1 MFGKDYLNRKCFT
14 FLIIYVI
21 IYHIIKKRGVDELV
35 PLSVEGSSVA
45 TILAFGDNLVLNI
58 ALCCALVVLLMLS
71 AFFSSSE
78 TAYSTAN
85 LIRLKN
91 YQDEKRKG
99 AKKAVYIAENFD
111 VTLITLLV
119 GNNIVNI
126 AATTIATIIFS
137 SFISNEFW
145 SNFANVVVMTL
156 LVLTF
161 GEIIPKSIAKR
172 KPEELALKFSG
183 VFYIVMKLLMPISF
197 LFHKL
202 RKAVIKEEVSD
213 EPFMTEDELENVI
226 DVMED
231 QGVLDEN
238 DAELIS
244 NSLSL
249 NDKTVYDIMTP
260 RVDMICVNIEDSVLN
275 IRDIFFEYQYSRLP
289 VYRDDKG
296 NIVGLLRERD
306 FFTAL
311 IKYGA
316 DKVNINKLITKP
328 YFVSKATKVDDLIR
342 DMQKAKQHF
351 GVVVDE
357 YGGTDGIV
365 TLEDC
370 LEEIVGEIYDE
381 YDDEE
386 KIVDLKEIGE
396 NKYLISAEME
406 LEDLFEQLEL
416 GKAPLSEYSNVGG
429 FIYDLCEE
437 LPQEGMHVEYESVY
451 EKIDLENPI
460 SITYNLNFLIKQVKE
475 RRIRLVELS
484 IEVKEDN
491 EEEKDNKSLKED

>member
-1 MFGKDYLNRKCFT
+1 M
-14 FLIIYVI
+14 
-21 IYHIIKKRGVDELV
+21 V
-35 PLSVEGSSVA
+35 PLSVEGSSVT
-45 TILAFGDNLVLNI
+45 TILAFSDNLVLNVI
-58 ALCCALVVLLMLS
+58 LCCVLIVLLMLS

-85 LIRLKN
+85 LMRLKS

-111 VTLITLLV
+111 FTLITLLV

-126 AATTIATIIFS
+126 AATTIATIIFNS
-137 SFISNEFW
+137 IIPNEFW
-145 SNFANVVVMTL
+145 ANFVNVAVMAI
-156 LVLTF
+156 LVLIF
-161 GEIIPKSIAKR
+161 GEILPKSIAKR
-172 KPEELALKFSG
+172 KPEELALKFSSS
-183 VFYIVMKLLMPISF
+183 FYVVMKILWPISI
-197 LFHKL
+197 LFHSF
-202 RKAVIKEEVSD
+202 RKAVVKEQKNV
-213 EPFMTEDELENVI
+213 EPFMTEDELEGVI

-231 QGVLDEN
+231 QGVLDES

-249 NDKTVYDIMTP
+249 NETTVYDIMTP
-260 RVDMICVNIEDSVLN
+260 RVDMISVNIEDSILN
-275 IRDIFFEYQYSRLP
+275 IRDTFFEYQYSRLP
-289 VYRDDKG
+289 VYRDDKD

-342 DMQKAKQHF
+342 DMQQAKQHF
-351 GVVVDE
+351 AVVVDE

-396 NKYLISAEME
+396 NKYLVSAEME
-406 LEDLFEQLEL
+406 LDELFEQLEL
-416 GKAPLSEYSNVGG
+416 GKTPDSVYANVGG
-429 FIYDLCEE
+429 FVYALCKE
-437 LPQEGMHVEYESVY
+437 LPQEGMEVEYETVY

-460 SITYNLNFLIKQVKE
+460 VITYQLKFLIKQVKE
-475 RRIRLVELS
+475 KRIRTVELS
-484 IEVKEDN
+484 VEVIEEDEQGN
-491 EEEKDNKSLKED
+491 EE

>member
-1 MFGKDYLNRKCFT
+1 M
-14 FLIIYVI
+14 
-21 IYHIIKKRGVDELV
+21 V

-45 TILAFGDNLVLNI
+45 TILAFNDNLVLNI
-58 ALCCALVVLLMLS
+58 ALCCALIVLLMLS

-78 TAYSTAN
+78 TAYSTVN

-91 YQDEKRKG
+91 YQDEKVKG

-111 VTLITLLV
+111 MTLITLLV

-126 AATTIATIIFS
+126 AATTIATIIFD
-137 SFISNEFW
+137 SFVTNELV
-145 SNFANVVVMTL
+145 STILNIVVMTL
-156 LVLTF
+156 VVLTF
-161 GEIIPKSIAKR
+161 GEILPKSVAKR
-172 KPEELALKFSG
+172 KPEAIALKFSG
-183 VFYIVMKLLMPISF
+183 AFYVVMKILLPISI
-197 LFHKL
+197 LFHKF
-202 RKAVIKEEVSD
+202 RKTVIKEND
-213 EPFMTEDELENVI
+213 NTEPFMTEDELENVI

-249 NDKTVYDIMTP
+249 NDKTAYDIMTP

-275 IRDIFFEYQYSRLP
+275 IRDTFFEYQYSRLP
-289 VYRDDKG
+289 VYRDDKD
-296 NIVGLLRERD
+296 NIVGLLKERD

-342 DMQKAKQHF
+342 DMQKEKQHF

-386 KIVDLKEIGE
+386 KTVDLKQVSE
-396 NKYLISAEME
+396 NKYLISAEMQ

-416 GKAPLSEYSNVGG
+416 GKVPESAYSNVGG

-437 LPQEGMHVEYESVY
+437 LPQEGMLVEYESVY

-460 SITYNLNFLIKQVKE
+460 SITYQLKFLIKQVKE
-475 RRIRLVELS
+475 KRIRTLELT
-484 IEVKEDN
+484 IEEKQLDEQEK
-491 EEEKDNKSLKED
+491 EEE

>member
-1 MFGKDYLNRKCFT
+1 M
-14 FLIIYVI
+14 
-21 IYHIIKKRGVDELV
+21 V

-45 TILAFGDNLVLNI
+45 TILAFNDNLVLNI

-91 YQDEKRKG
+91 YQDEKVKG

-111 VTLITLLV
+111 MTLITLLV

-126 AATTIATIIFS
+126 AATTIATIIFD
-137 SFISNEFW
+137 SFVTNELV
-145 SNFANVVVMTL
+145 STILNIVVMTL
-156 LVLTF
+156 VVLTF
-161 GEIIPKSIAKR
+161 GEILPKSVAKR
-172 KPEELALKFSG
+172 KPEAIALKFSG
-183 VFYIVMKLLMPISF
+183 AFYVVMKILLPISI
-197 LFHKL
+197 LFHKF
-202 RKAVIKEEVSD
+202 RKTVIKEND
-213 EPFMTEDELENVI
+213 NNEPFMTEDELENVI

-249 NDKTVYDIMTP
+249 NDKTAYDIMTP
-260 RVDMICVNIEDSVLN
+260 RVDMICVNIEDSILN
-275 IRDIFFEYQYSRLP
+275 IRDTFFEYQYSRLP
-289 VYRDDKG
+289 VYRDDKD
-296 NIVGLLRERD
+296 NIVGLLKERD

-342 DMQKAKQHF
+342 DMQKEKQHF

-386 KIVDLKEIGE
+386 KTVDLKQVSE
-396 NKYLISAEME
+396 NKYLISAEMQ

-416 GKAPLSEYSNVGG
+416 GKVPESAYSNVGG

-437 LPQEGMHVEYESVY
+437 LPQEGMLVEYESVY

-460 SITYNLNFLIKQVKE
+460 IITYQLKFLIKQVKE
-475 RRIRLVELS
+475 KRIRTLELT
-484 IEVKEDN
+484 IEEKQLDEQEK
-491 EEEKDNKSLKED
+491 EEE

>member
-1 MFGKDYLNRKCFT
+1 M
-14 FLIIYVI
+14 
-21 IYHIIKKRGVDELV
+21 V
-35 PLSVEGSSVA
+35 PLSVEGSSVT
-45 TILAFGDNLVLNI
+45 TILAFSDNLVLNVI
-58 ALCCALVVLLMLS
+58 LCCVLIVLLMLS

-85 LIRLKN
+85 LMRLKS

-111 VTLITLLV
+111 FTLITLLV

-126 AATTIATIIFS
+126 AATTIATIIFNS
-137 SFISNEFW
+137 IIPNEFW
-145 SNFANVVVMTL
+145 ANFVNVAVMAI
-156 LVLTF
+156 LVLIF
-161 GEIIPKSIAKR
+161 GEILPKSIAKR
-172 KPEELALKFSG
+172 KPEELALKFSSS
-183 VFYIVMKLLMPISF
+183 FYVVMKILWPISI
-197 LFHKL
+197 LFHSF
-202 RKAVIKEEVSD
+202 RKAVVKEQKNV
-213 EPFMTEDELENVI
+213 EPFMTEDELEGVI

-231 QGVLDEN
+231 QGVLDES

-249 NDKTVYDIMTP
+249 NETTVYDIMTP
-260 RVDMICVNIEDSVLN
+260 RVDMISVNIEDSILN
-275 IRDIFFEYQYSRLP
+275 IRDTFFEYQYSRLP
-289 VYRDDKG
+289 VYRDDKD

-342 DMQKAKQHF
+342 DMQQAKQHF
-351 GVVVDE
+351 AVVVDE

-396 NKYLISAEME
+396 NKYLVSAEME
-406 LEDLFEQLEL
+406 LDELFEQLEL
-416 GKAPLSEYSNVGG
+416 GKTPDSVYANVGG
-429 FIYDLCEE
+429 FVYALCKE
-437 LPQEGMHVEYESVY
+437 LPQEGMEVEYETVY

-460 SITYNLNFLIKQVKE
+460 VITYQLKFLIKQVKE
-475 RRIRLVELS
+475 KRIRTVELS
-484 IEVKEDN
+484 VEVKEEDEQGN
-491 EEEKDNKSLKED
+491 EE

>member
-1 MFGKDYLNRKCFT
+1 M
-14 FLIIYVI
+14 
-21 IYHIIKKRGVDELV
+21 V

-45 TILAFGDNLVLNI
+45 TILAFNDNLVLNI

-78 TAYSTAN
+78 TAYSTVN

-91 YQDEKRKG
+91 YQDEKVKG

-111 VTLITLLV
+111 MTLITLLV

-126 AATTIATIIFS
+126 AATTIATIIFD
-137 SFISNEFW
+137 SFVTNELV
-145 SNFANVVVMTL
+145 STILNIVVMTL
-156 LVLTF
+156 VVLTF

-172 KPEELALKFSG
+172 KPEAIALKFSG
-183 VFYIVMKLLMPISF
+183 AFYVVMKILLPISI
-197 LFHKL
+197 LFHKF
-202 RKAVIKEEVSD
+202 RKTVIKEND
-213 EPFMTEDELENVI
+213 NTEPFMTEDELENVI

-249 NDKTVYDIMTP
+249 NDKTAYDIMTP

-275 IRDIFFEYQYSRLP
+275 IRDTFFEYQYSRLP
-289 VYRDDKG
+289 VYRDDKD
-296 NIVGLLRERD
+296 NIVGLLKERD

-328 YFVSKATKVDDLIR
+328 YFVSKSTKVDDLIR
-342 DMQKAKQHF
+342 DMQKEKQHF

-386 KIVDLKEIGE
+386 KTVDLKQVSE
-396 NKYLISAEME
+396 NKYLISAEMQ

-416 GKAPLSEYSNVGG
+416 GKVPESAYSNVGG

-437 LPQEGMHVEYESVY
+437 LPQEGMLVEYESVY

-460 SITYNLNFLIKQVKE
+460 SITYQLKFLIKQVKE
-475 RRIRLVELS
+475 KRIRTLELT
-484 IEVKEDN
+484 IEEKQLDEQEK
-491 EEEKDNKSLKED
+491 EEE

>member
-1 MFGKDYLNRKCFT
+1 M
-14 FLIIYVI
+14 
-21 IYHIIKKRGVDELV
+21 V

-45 TILAFGDNLVLNI
+45 TILAFNDNLVLNI

-78 TAYSTAN
+78 TAYSTVN

-91 YQDEKRKG
+91 YQDEKVKG

-111 VTLITLLV
+111 MTLITLLV

-126 AATTIATIIFS
+126 AATTIATIIFD
-137 SFISNEFW
+137 SFVTNELV
-145 SNFANVVVMTL
+145 STILNIVVMTL
-156 LVLTF
+156 VVLTF
-161 GEIIPKSIAKR
+161 GEILPKSVAKR
-172 KPEELALKFSG
+172 KPEAIALKFSG
-183 VFYIVMKLLMPISF
+183 AFYVVMKILLPISI
-197 LFHKL
+197 LFHKF
-202 RKAVIKEEVSD
+202 RKTVIKENENT

-249 NDKTVYDIMTP
+249 NDKTAYDIMTP

-275 IRDIFFEYQYSRLP
+275 IRDTFFEYQYSRLP
-289 VYRDDKG
+289 VYRDDKD
-296 NIVGLLRERD
+296 NIVGLLKERD

-328 YFVSKATKVDDLIR
+328 YFVSKSTKVDDLIR
-342 DMQKAKQHF
+342 DMQKEKQHF

-386 KIVDLKEIGE
+386 KTVDLKQVSD
-396 NKYLISAEME
+396 NKYLISAEMQ

-416 GKAPLSEYSNVGG
+416 GKVPESAYSNVGG

-437 LPQEGMHVEYESVY
+437 LPQEGMLVEYESVY

-460 SITYNLNFLIKQVKE
+460 SITYRLKFLIKQVKE
-475 RRIRLVELS
+475 KRIRTLELT
-484 IEVKEDN
+484 IEEKQLDEQEK
-491 EEEKDNKSLKED
+491 EEE

>member
-1 MFGKDYLNRKCFT
+1 M
-14 FLIIYVI
+14 
-21 IYHIIKKRGVDELV
+21 V

-45 TILAFGDNLVLNI
+45 TILAFNDNLVLNI

-91 YQDEKRKG
+91 YQDEKVKG

-111 VTLITLLV
+111 MTLITLLV

-126 AATTIATIIFS
+126 AATTIATIIFDSLVTNELVS
-137 SFISNEFW
+137 SILNI
-145 SNFANVVVMTL
+145 VVMTL
-156 LVLTF
+156 VVLTF
-161 GEIIPKSIAKR
+161 GEILPKSVAKR
-172 KPEELALKFSG
+172 KPEAIALKFSG
-183 VFYIVMKLLMPISF
+183 AFYVVMKILLPISI
-197 LFHKL
+197 LFHKF
-202 RKAVIKEEVSD
+202 RKTVIKEND
-213 EPFMTEDELENVI
+213 NNEPFMTEDELENVI

-249 NDKTVYDIMTP
+249 NDKTAYDIMTP

-275 IRDIFFEYQYSRLP
+275 IRDTFFEYQYSRLP
-289 VYRDDKG
+289 VYRDDKD
-296 NIVGLLRERD
+296 NIVGLLKERD

-342 DMQKAKQHF
+342 DMQKEKQHF

-386 KIVDLKEIGE
+386 KTVDLKQVSE
-396 NKYLISAEME
+396 NKYLISAEMQ

-416 GKAPLSEYSNVGG
+416 GKVPESAYSNVGG

-437 LPQEGMHVEYESVY
+437 LPQEGMLVEYESVY
-451 EKIDLENPI
+451 EKIDLENPVRI
-460 SITYNLNFLIKQVKE
+460 IYQLKFLIKQVKE
-475 RRIRLVELS
+475 KRIRTLELT
-484 IEVKEDN
+484 IEEKQLDEDN
-491 EEEKDNKSLKED
+491 QEEE

>member
-1 MFGKDYLNRKCFT
+1 M
-14 FLIIYVI
+14 
-21 IYHIIKKRGVDELV
+21 V
-35 PLSVEGSSVA
+35 PLSVEGSSVT
-45 TILAFGDNLVLNI
+45 TILAFSDNLVLNVI
-58 ALCCALVVLLMLS
+58 LCCSLIVLLMLS

-78 TAYSTAN
+78 TAYSTSN
-85 LIRLKN
+85 LMRLKS

-111 VTLITLLV
+111 FTLITLLV

-126 AATTIATIIFS
+126 AATTIATIIFNS
-137 SFISNEFW
+137 IIPDEFW
-145 SNFANVVVMTL
+145 ANLVNIIVMAV
-156 LVLTF
+156 LVLIF
-161 GEIIPKSIAKR
+161 GEILPKSIAKR

-183 VFYIVMKLLMPISF
+183 AFYVVMKMLIPITIIFHSF
-197 LFHKL
+197 
-202 RKAVIKEEVSD
+202 RKVFVKEEENT
-213 EPFMTEDELENVI
+213 EPFMTEDELEDVI

-231 QGVLDEN
+231 QGVLDES

-249 NDKTVYDIMTP
+249 NEKTVYDIMTP
-260 RVDMICVNIEDSVLN
+260 RVDMISVNIEDSILN
-275 IRDIFFEYQYSRLP
+275 IRDTFFEYQYSRLP
-289 VYRDDKG
+289 VYRDDKD

-342 DMQKAKQHF
+342 DMQQAKQHF
-351 GVVVDE
+351 AVVVDE

-386 KIVDLKEIGE
+386 KNVDLKEIGE
-396 NKYLISAEME
+396 NKYLVSAEME
-406 LEDLFEQLEL
+406 LEELFEQLEL
-416 GKAPLSEYSNVGG
+416 GKTPESMYSNVGG
-429 FIYDLCEE
+429 FVYALCEE
-437 LPQEGMHVEYESVY
+437 LPQEGMEVEYETVY

-460 SITYNLNFLIKQVKE
+460 VITYQLKFLVKQVKE
-475 RRIRLVELS
+475 KRIRTVELS
-484 IEVKEDN
+484 VEVKEEDEEEN
-491 EEEKDNKSLKED
+491 EE

>member
-1 MFGKDYLNRKCFT
+1 M
-14 FLIIYVI
+14 
-21 IYHIIKKRGVDELV
+21 V

-45 TILAFGDNLVLNI
+45 TILAFNDNLVLNI
-58 ALCCALVVLLMLS
+58 ALCCALIVLLMLS

-78 TAYSTAN
+78 TAYSTVN

-91 YQDEKRKG
+91 YQDEKVKG

-111 VTLITLLV
+111 MTLITLLV

-126 AATTIATIIFS
+126 AATTIATIIFD
-137 SFISNEFW
+137 SFVTNELV
-145 SNFANVVVMTL
+145 STILNIVVMTL
-156 LVLTF
+156 VVLTF
-161 GEIIPKSIAKR
+161 GEILPKSVAKR
-172 KPEELALKFSG
+172 KPEAIALKFSG
-183 VFYIVMKLLMPISF
+183 AFYVVMKILLPISI
-197 LFHKL
+197 LFHKF
-202 RKAVIKEEVSD
+202 RKTVIKENENT

-249 NDKTVYDIMTP
+249 NDKTAYDIMTP

-275 IRDIFFEYQYSRLP
+275 IRDTFFEYQYSRLP
-289 VYRDDKG
+289 VYRDDKD
-296 NIVGLLRERD
+296 NIVGLLKERD

-328 YFVSKATKVDDLIR
+328 YFVSKSTKVDDLIR
-342 DMQKAKQHF
+342 DMQKEKQHF

-386 KIVDLKEIGE
+386 KTVDLKQVSE
-396 NKYLISAEME
+396 NKYLISAEMQ

-416 GKAPLSEYSNVGG
+416 GKVPESAYSNVGG

-437 LPQEGMHVEYESVY
+437 LPQEGMLVEYESVY

-460 SITYNLNFLIKQVKE
+460 SITYQLKFLIKQVKE
-475 RRIRLVELS
+475 KRIRTLELT
-484 IEVKEDN
+484 IEEKQLDEQEK
-491 EEEKDNKSLKED
+491 EEE

>member
-1 MFGKDYLNRKCFT
+1 M
-14 FLIIYVI
+14 
-21 IYHIIKKRGVDELV
+21 V

-45 TILAFGDNLVLNI
+45 TILSFSENLVLNVI
-58 ALCCALVVLLMLS
+58 LCCSLIILLMLS

-85 LIRLKN
+85 LMRLKS

-111 VTLITLLV
+111 FTLITLLV

-126 AATTIATIIFS
+126 AATTIATIIFNS
-137 SFISNEFW
+137 IIPNEFW
-145 SNFANVVVMTL
+145 ANLVNILVMTI
-156 LVLTF
+156 LVLIF

-172 KPEELALKFSG
+172 KPEELALRFSG
-183 VFYIVMKLLMPISF
+183 AFYVVMKVLIPITF
-197 LFHKL
+197 CFQTIK
-202 RKAVIKEEVSD
+202 KVAIKEEKKS
-213 EPFMTEDELENVI
+213 EPFMTEDELEDVI

-231 QGVLDEN
+231 QGVLDES

-249 NDKTVYDIMTP
+249 NETTAYDIMTP
-260 RVDMICVNIEDSVLN
+260 RVDMISVNIEDSILN
-275 IRDIFFEYQYSRLP
+275 IRDTFFEYQYSRLP
-289 VYRDDKG
+289 VYRDDKD

-342 DMQKAKQHF
+342 DMQQAKQHF
-351 GVVVDE
+351 AVVVDE

-396 NKYLISAEME
+396 NKYLVSAEME
-406 LEDLFEQLEL
+406 LEELFDQLEL
-416 GKAPLSEYSNVGG
+416 GKTPDSVYSNVGG
-429 FIYDLCEE
+429 FVYDLCEE
-437 LPQEGMHVEYESVY
+437 LPQEGMEVEYETVY

-460 SITYNLNFLIKQVKE
+460 VITYQLKFLIKQVKE
-475 RRIRLVELS
+475 KRIRTVELS
-484 IEVKEDN
+484 VEVKEEDEQKS
-491 EEEKDNKSLKED
+491 EE

>member
-1 MFGKDYLNRKCFT
+1 M
-14 FLIIYVI
+14 
-21 IYHIIKKRGVDELV
+21 V

-45 TILAFGDNLVLNI
+45 TILAFNDNLVLNI

-78 TAYSTAN
+78 TAYSTVN

-91 YQDEKRKG
+91 YQDEKVKG

-111 VTLITLLV
+111 MTLITLLV

-126 AATTIATIIFS
+126 AATTIATIIFDSLLTNELVS
-137 SFISNEFW
+137 SILNI
-145 SNFANVVVMTL
+145 VVMTL
-156 LVLTF
+156 VVLTF
-161 GEIIPKSIAKR
+161 GEILPKSVAKR
-172 KPEELALKFSG
+172 KPEAIALKFSG
-183 VFYIVMKLLMPISF
+183 AFYVVMKILLPISII
-197 LFHKL
+197 FHKF
-202 RKAVIKEEVSD
+202 RKTVIKEND
-213 EPFMTEDELENVI
+213 NNEPFMTEDELENVI

-249 NDKTVYDIMTP
+249 NDKTAYDIMTP

-275 IRDIFFEYQYSRLP
+275 IRDTFFEYQYSRLP
-289 VYRDDKG
+289 VYRDDKD
-296 NIVGLLRERD
+296 NIVGLLKERD

-342 DMQKAKQHF
+342 DMQKEKQHF

-386 KIVDLKEIGE
+386 KTVDLKQVSE
-396 NKYLISAEME
+396 NKYLISAEMQ

-416 GKAPLSEYSNVGG
+416 GKVPESAYSNVGG

-437 LPQEGMHVEYESVY
+437 LPQEGMLVEYESVY
-451 EKIDLENPI
+451 EKIDLENPVRI
-460 SITYNLNFLIKQVKE
+460 IYQLKFLIKQVKE
-475 RRIRLVELS
+475 KRIRTLELT
-484 IEVKEDN
+484 IEEKQLDEDN
-491 EEEKDNKSLKED
+491 QEEE